1 MEINFKREN
10 SGSYMEICGEPETDS
25 FEMKMMCSNNI
36 TGFLPVSVRQINNKA
51 RNIFK
56 TDAII
61 RQYRGVI
68 LSPRALIILA
78 RRL

>member
-10 SGSYMEICGEPETDS
+10 SGSYMEICGEPEIDS

-51 RNIFK
+51 IYMYNITGK
-56 TDAII
+56 II
-61 RQYRGVI
+61 SVNVMQKIRFQAGIYI
-68 LSPRALIILA
+68 H
-78 RRL
+78 